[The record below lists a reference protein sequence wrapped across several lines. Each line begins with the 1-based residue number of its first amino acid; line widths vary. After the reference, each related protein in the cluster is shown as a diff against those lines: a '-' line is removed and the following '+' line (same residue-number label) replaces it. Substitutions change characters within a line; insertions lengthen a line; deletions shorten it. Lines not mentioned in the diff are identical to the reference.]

1 MKTVEIYDNYTSTV
15 SSQCKGIVEVK
26 GTNLSDADAKALV
39 ESLYNESKGLGNY
52 TDKLVNLEQSYA
64 ELNIDLPDGR
74 NLNRV
79 IYTTEA

>member
-1 MKTVEIYDNYTSTV
+1 MKTVEIYDNYTSTIME
-15 SSQCKGIVEVK
+15 QCTGFMVVK
-26 GTNLSDADAKALV
+26 GTNLSEQDAKIMV
-39 ESLYNESKGLGNY
+39 ESLYNESKELGNY

-79 IYTTEA
+79 IYTVEG